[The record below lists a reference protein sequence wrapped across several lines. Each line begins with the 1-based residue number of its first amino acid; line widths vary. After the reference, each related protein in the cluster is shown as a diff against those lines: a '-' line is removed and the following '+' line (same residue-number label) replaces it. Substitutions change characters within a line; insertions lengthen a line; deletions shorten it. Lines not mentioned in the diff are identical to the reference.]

1 MWRPGLFSIF
11 QRHPFMVA
19 DSESE
24 DHNFQLRIQPRAGFT
39 NRLLT
44 HTLYRTTE
52 LSAFIEGPYGHGFD
66 LRDFGTVVLFANGI
80 GIVGHLAY
88 VQKLIRDHRQSK
100 TKTRDLLLIWHV
112 DNENQLDLVR
122 EIMNTML
129 RKDDL
134 QGAAAQKDTNI
145 ASKSGKIDRYL
156 GGSTIKENPGIRPT
170 PHGENA
176 SCNIID
182 VYIYGDY
189 EISNEA
195 GNAVPYKR
203 TGSRIAEV
211 KGKPD
216 VRQIIS
222 DVLETRVGRLAI
234 CGKLCH
240 FLSLH

>member
-1 MWRPGLFSIF
+1 MWRPGLFSMF

-66 LRDFGTVVLFANGI
+66 LRDFVLFANGI

-134 QGAAAQKDTNI
+134 LGAAAQKDTNI

-156 GGSTIKENPGIRPT
+156 G
-170 PHGENA
+170 
-176 SCNIID
+176 D

-189 EISNEA
+189 EIFNEA
-195 GNAVPYKR
+195 GHAVPYKR